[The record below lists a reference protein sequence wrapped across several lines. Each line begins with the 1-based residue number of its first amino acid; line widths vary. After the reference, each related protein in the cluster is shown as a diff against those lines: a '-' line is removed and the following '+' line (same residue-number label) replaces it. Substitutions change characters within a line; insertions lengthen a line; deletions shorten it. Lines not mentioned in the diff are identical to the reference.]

1 MRLLGKEICVINGV
15 DKFSKEQIEEI
26 LQHSTNIIQ
35 NPTNTTFCVIVGNNK
50 SKKYFFM
57 LRANMQLKFKS
68 EGDSIQSIILIN
80 IIILK

>member
-26 LQHSTNIIQ
+26 LHGANIIQ

-68 EGDSIQSIILIN
+68 EDDSTQSIIPSVSTY
-80 IIILK
+80 